1 MYNFRVTVNGRN
13 YDVSVTEM
21 TPGNEPAVLQPQ
33 PADAVTPV
41 QTPQP
46 AAAHAAG
53 SATLDAGDKPVVAP
67 LSGAIVSLKVKPGES
82 VKYGQVLLTLEALKM
97 ENEIV
102 APEAGTVKAIFIQ
115 NGSAVNVG
123 DVLLTLA

>member
-13 YDVSVTEM
+13 YDVSVKEM
-21 TPGNEPAVLQPQ
+21 TPGNEPVVLQPQ
-33 PADAVTPV
+33 PQPAVEAVPV
-41 QTPQP
+41 QTLQP
-46 AAAHAAG
+46 AAVNEP
-53 SATLDAGDKPVVAP
+53 ATLDAGDKPVVAP
-67 LSGAIVSLKVKPGES
+67 LSGAIVSLKVKPGEQ

-115 NGSAVNVG
+115 NGSSVNVG